1 MKITERGCVMKK
13 GTEFTGKKVLIVGMA
28 RSGVAAAAL
37 ANEIG
42 AVVTVTDTKKREE
55 LGEAL
60 SPLNGLG
67 VREAF
72 GENGTARVKEND
84 LVIISPGVPLNAPV
98 VLEAKREGIPVTGE
112 LEFASLLCPCDY
124 AAVTGTNGKTTTVT
138 LLSEMFDAE
147 GMGKHACGNIGYPF
161 SQALTECRKEDKL
174 VAEVSSF
181 QLETTVRFHPRA
193 AAVLNV
199 TEDHLNRHGTMEV
212 YTGLKRHIFDAM
224 DENDTAVLNMEDALT
239 REMTDIRPRILMFSS
254 LNETEEGLFL
264 KNGVVTAR
272 MDGRETPII
281 PAEEIYIP
289 GRHNLENAMAASALA
304 LSMGVKSE
312 NVAQTLKTFKGVEHR
327 IEFVREKDGVRY
339 INDSKGTN
347 CDSTEK
353 AVLAMDRPT
362 VLILGGY
369 DKHVSFDALSRLIR
383 NSPMIQRCVIIGDT
397 ADKIEQSLKKAGF
410 EDTVRAKDMEDAVRV
425 SGSFCREGWNV
436 LLSPACASFDMFRD
450 FEERGRVFKEI
461 VNRL

>member
-1 MKITERGCVMKK
+1 MNIIERDIVLKK
-13 GTEFTGKKVLIVGMA
+13 GKEFRNRRVLIVGMA

-42 AVVTVTDTKKREE
+42 AVVTITDTKKREE
-55 LGEAL
+55 LGDVL
-60 SPLNGLG
+60 SPLAGTG
-67 VREAF
+67 ICEAP
-72 GENGTARVKEND
+72 GEDGTARVKDSD
-84 LVIISPGVPLNAPV
+84 LVMISPGVPLNAPV
-98 VLEAKREGIPVTGE
+98 VREAERLGIPVTGE
-112 LEFASLLCPCDY
+112 LEFASVLCPCEY

-138 LLSEMFDAE
+138 LLSEMFAAD
-147 GMGKHACGNIGYPF
+147 GKGKHACGNIGYPF
-161 SQALTECRKEDKL
+161 SQSLTECRKEDKL

-239 REMTDIRPRILMFSS
+239 RGMTDIRPRVLMFSS
-254 LNETEEGLFL
+254 LNETKEGLFL
-264 KNGVVTAR
+264 KNGVVTSR
-272 MDGRETPII
+272 IDGRETAII

-304 LSMGVKSE
+304 LSMGVSPE
-312 NVAQTLKTFKGVEHR
+312 NVARTLKTFKGVEHR
-327 IEFVREKDGVRY
+327 IEFVREKEGVRY

-369 DKHVSFDALSRLIR
+369 DKHVSFDGLSRLIKD
-383 NSPMIQRCVIIGDT
+383 SPMIRECVIIGDT

-410 EDTVRAKDMEDAVRV
+410 TDTVRAGDMEEAVRV
-425 SGSFCREGWNV
+425 SGSLCREGWNV

>member
-1 MKITERGCVMKK
+1 MKITEREIVLKK
-13 GTEFTGKKVLIVGMA
+13 GTAFKGRKMLIVGMA
-28 RSGVAAAAL
+28 RSGVAAAML

-42 AVVTVTDTKKREE
+42 AFVTVTDTKKREE
-55 LGEAL
+55 LGDAL
-60 SPLNGLG
+60 SPLDGTGICEALG
-67 VREAF
+67 ED
-72 GENGTARVKEND
+72 GTARVKGSD
-84 LVIISPGVPLNAPV
+84 IVMISPGVPMNAPV
-98 VLEAKREGIPVTGE
+98 VREAVRLGIPVTGE
-112 LEFASLLCPCDY
+112 LEFASLLCPCEY

-138 LLSEMFDAE
+138 LLSEMFAAE
-147 GMGKHACGNIGYPF
+147 GKGRHACGNIGYPF
-161 SQALTECRKEDKL
+161 SQSLTECRKEDKL

-239 REMTDIRPRILMFSS
+239 RGMTDIRPRILMFSS

-272 MDGRETPII
+272 IDGREAEII
-281 PAEEIYIP
+281 PAEDIYIP

-304 LSMGVKSE
+304 LSMGISRE
-312 NVAQTLKTFKGVEHR
+312 NVARTLRTFKGVEHR

-353 AVLAMDRPT
+353 AVLALDRPT

-369 DKHVSFDALSRLIR
+369 DKHVSFDGLSSLIKT
-383 NSPMIQRCVIIGDT
+383 SPMIRKCVIIGDT
-397 ADKIEQSLKKAGF
+397 AKKIEQSLEKAGYA
-410 EDTVRAKDMEDAVRV
+410 DTVRAGDMEEAVRV
-425 SGSFCREGWNV
+425 SAGLCQEGWNV

-461 VNRL
+461 VNKL

>member
-1 MKITERGCVMKK
+1 MKITERNIVMEK
-13 GTEFTGKKVLIVGMA
+13 GKEFAFKRVLIVGTA

-42 AVVTVTDTKKREE
+42 ASVTITDTKKREE
-55 LGEAL
+55 LGDAL
-60 SPLNGLG
+60 SPLDGTGILEALG
-67 VREAF
+67 ED
-72 GENGTARVKEND
+72 GTARVKDSD
-84 LVIISPGVPLNAPV
+84 LVMISPGVPLSAPV
-98 VLEAKREGIPVTGE
+98 VREAERLGIPVTGE
-112 LEFASLLCPCDY
+112 LEFASILCPCEY

-161 SQALTECRKEDKL
+161 SRSLTECRKEDKL

-239 REMTDIRPRILMFSS
+239 RGMTDIRPRILMFSS
-254 LNETEEGLFL
+254 VNETEEGLFL

-272 MDGRETPII
+272 IDGRETKII

-289 GRHNLENAMAASALA
+289 GKHNLENAMAASALA

-312 NVAQTLKTFKGVEHR
+312 NVARTLRTFKGVEHR

-369 DKHVSFDALSRLIR
+369 DKHVSFDALSRLIKD
-383 NSPMIQRCVIIGDT
+383 SPLIKKCVIIGDT

-410 EDTVRAKDMEDAVRV
+410 SDTVRAGDMEEAVRV
-425 SGSFCREGWNV
+425 SGRSCREGWNV

-461 VNRL
+461 VNKL